1 MSLRG
6 LLGVVSLAT
15 IAACVAATP
24 AASPTPEASPLAGT
38 RWKGVVDSSTD
49 PRAVPWLEFAPGR
62 LSGFSGCNLLSG
74 TWREEGG
81 QIRLGALAATKRAC
95 VGPASELEARV
106 LAAVS
111 DRARVTREGAKLV
124 FSGPAGERFEFVRQ

>member
-6 LLGVVSLAT
+6 LLGFVSCAA
-15 IAACVAATP
+15 IAAC
-24 AASPTPEASPLAGT
+24 AASPPEASPLAGT
-38 RWKGVVDSSTD
+38 RWKGVVDPSTD
-49 PRAVPWLEFAPGR
+49 ARVVPWLEFAPGR

-81 QIRLGALAATKRAC
+81 EIRLGALAATKRGC
-95 VGPASELEARV
+95 VGPAADLEARV

-111 DRARVTREGAKLV
+111 DRARVRREGAKLV
-124 FSGPAGERFEFVRQ
+124 FTGPAGERFEFVAQ

>member
-6 LLGVVSLAT
+6 LLGVVSCAA
-15 IAACVAATP
+15 IAACAAATP
-24 AASPTPEASPLAGT
+24 ATPAASPLAGT
-38 RWKGVVDSSTD
+38 RWKGVVDPSTD
-49 PRAVPWLEFAPGR
+49 ARIIPWLEFAPGR

-81 QIRLGALAATKRAC
+81 EIRLGALAATKRGC
-95 VGPASELEARV
+95 VGPASDLERRV

-124 FSGPAGERFEFVRQ
+124 FSGPAGERFEFVAQ